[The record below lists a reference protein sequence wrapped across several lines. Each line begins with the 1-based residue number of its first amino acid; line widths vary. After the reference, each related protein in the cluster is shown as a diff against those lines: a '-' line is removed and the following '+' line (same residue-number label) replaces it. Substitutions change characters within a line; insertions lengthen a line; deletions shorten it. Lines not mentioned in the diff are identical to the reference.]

1 MGVKRWGFTRRLSL
15 KSSPHEPVVQQRG
28 QQLACRD
35 RRPYVKGRLT
45 FDLARAPLDRNQEH
59 KIEWKEGEKR
69 VAGCCAEQSSAP
81 PLNRFSS
88 SSVTLQAMVK
98 FSLAM
103 SLIGLRHA
111 AGSTQRISGR
121 TEGCHWRWRTALV
134 CSASMRQ
141 GIRGVPCL
149 EPDHGRPGWG
159 TGILQARE

>member
-1 MGVKRWGFTRRLSL
+1 MLLAACGATEGTAASLSRSAALRQGATDVRPGQGTVGQKPGTQDRVERR
-15 KSSPHEPVVQQRG
+15 G
-28 QQLACRD
+28 
-35 RRPYVKGRLT
+35 
-45 FDLARAPLDRNQEH
+45 
-59 KIEWKEGEKR
+59 KR

-149 EPDHGRPGWG
+149 EPDHGQPGWG